1 MEQSSCKS
9 DGTCPTGSG
18 VGGKGEA
25 KGTGACN
32 GLLTP
37 AENPKPIILS
47 YSKQKA
53 FEYDYTNITTP

>member
-9 DGTCPTGSG
+9 DNTCPTGSG

-32 GLLTP
+32 G
-37 AENPKPIILS
+37 
-47 YSKQKA
+47 
-53 FEYDYTNITTP
+53 